1 MEASLRKKNFNR
13 RMKRMREKK
22 NRRSAWIVG
31 GVGIALAAAIV
42 VSSITII
49 PTGYTGVRT
58 TFGQVSQ
65 KPLTSGLSL
74 KIPLIQSVEKV
85 NNRQQDIVFHD
96 RIWSETQQ
104 RTAIYYDNVTVT
116 YQINPEK
123 STWIY
128 SNVTNYKS
136 NLVSESLVASGIKS
150 SSKALSDTDATNRS
164 VLEPA
169 AMENVQRA
177 LAEKYGISQATVE
190 RRAKK
195 EKWTAKRR
203 QAEGQRPYLHLLH
216 RRGDPQRNRI
226 PGAVRVHPGNR
237 TRIGSGQRRHVLR
250 HRLLHHQPLA
260 FLYAL
265 VEQDGIFGE
274 RGVVCTPLGE
284 VAGDI
289 GKDGKSWL
297 VAGKVL
303 EVVGVIPLGFFHQF
317 VQIHRLFRYLSPHFF
332 RHLFVGFPAFGSL
345 APLCGLLLFLLE
357 EIGILQRIPEQL
369 Q

>member
-164 VLEPA
+164 VIEPA

-177 LAEKYGISQATVE
+177 LDEKYGENVVIVNKVVIGNADFDDSYNQAIAAKQKAQLE
-190 RRAKK
+190 AEQQEIENQRAIDKAK
-195 EKWTAKRR
+195 AEAEVITTTAQAQAQAKVIAA
-203 QAEGQRPYLHLLH
+203 QAEADANKLLKESLSEQILKDKYIE
-216 RRGDPQRNRI
+216 RWD
-226 PGAVRVHPGNR
+226 
-237 TRIGSGQRRHVLR
+237 GSL
-250 HRLLHHQPLA
+250 P
-260 FLYAL
+260 
-265 VEQDGIFGE
+265 
-274 RGVVCTPLGE
+274 
-284 VAGDI
+284 
-289 GKDGKSWL
+289 K
-297 VAGKVL
+297 
-303 EVVGVIPLGFFHQF
+303 
-317 VQIHRLFRYLSPHFF
+317 
-332 RHLFVGFPAFGSL
+332 FVGGDGASVL
-345 APLCGLLLFLLE
+345 
-357 EIGILQRIPEQL
+357 IGMSDIDTSEK
-369 Q
+369 